1 MKKFYNQESKSIKEF
16 DSYQVLEFN
25 IDVPYIYGLNY
36 YKELDSKIEQF
47 IKSKAASEVPT
58 IFQIVGDFSLI
69 EKHVDEE
76 DKVYFLLSLTNLFV
90 SHLFTKEKTQGE
102 YRLSAPKALSDVK
115 LNSMVKKDMAN
126 KVLIFPNFTI
136 EVVDMYGNILFEVI

>member
-36 YKELDSKIEQF
+36 YKDLDSKIDQF

-90 SHLFTKEKTQGE
+90 SHLFTKEKTPGE
-102 YRLSAPKALSDVK
+102 RRLSAPKALSDVK
-115 LNSMVKKDMAN
+115 LNNMVKKDMAN